1 MFGKI
6 KQYIYDKTNFGRTRY
21 LNYLYQYDL
30 KQYFDNSLMGIEEE
44 KKLATQ
50 IRLLA
55 HAIEKGFSL
64 SEPKPGFGKIKIIEL
79 IDLYEKYKLY
89 QNPEDDQIQDIV
101 FATLNAYVQFQ
112 NSNNVDVSFIP
123 EVYQQNSKNTIES
136 GISYYKLLENNNFAD
151 IAHARH
157 SSRCFSMEKI
167 SEDTIKEVIKL
178 AQTAPSACNR
188 QATRIYACINSC
200 KIDEIMKM
208 HGGLNGF
215 DKPSVIFAITGD
227 LNLYQN
233 EFERN
238 TVYVDGGIF
247 VMNLLYSLSAF
258 NILSCPI
265 IWGSEPDMDGK
276 LERLLE
282 IPHSHKIVAL
292 VVAGYSKEKEYKAAI
307 SAKREVE
314 RILYYVR

>member
-1 MFGKI
+1 M
-6 KQYIYDKTNFGRTRY
+6 
-21 LNYLYQYDL
+21 
-30 KQYFDNSLMGIEEE
+30 
-44 KKLATQ
+44 
-50 IRLLA
+50 
-55 HAIEKGFSL
+55 
-64 SEPKPGFGKIKIIEL
+64 PKPGFGKKKIIEL

-89 QNPEDDQIQDIV
+89 KNPEDDQIRDVV
-101 FATLNAYVQFQ
+101 FATLNAYIQFQ
-112 NSNNVDVSFIP
+112 KSNNVDISFIP
-123 EVYQQNSKNTIES
+123 EQYRQNGKNDIKVGTA
-136 GISYYKLLENNNFAD
+136 YYKLLENNNFAE
-151 IAHARH
+151 IAYARH
-157 SSRCFSMEKI
+157 SSRCFSKKSV
-167 SEDTIKEVIKL
+167 SEYTIKEVIKL

-188 QATRIYACINSC
+188 QATRVYACINSR

-215 DKPSVIFAITGD
+215 DKPSVIFAVTGD

-247 VMNLLYSLSAF
+247 VMNLLYSLNAF

-276 LERLLE
+276 LENLLE

-292 VVAGYSKEKEYKAAI
+292 VVAGYPKEKEYKAAI

-314 RILYYVR
+314 RILHYVK

>member
-1 MFGKI
+1 MFRKI
-6 KQYIYDKTNFGRTRY
+6 KTYIYNKTKFGRTRY

-30 KQYFDNSLMGIEEE
+30 KQYFDNSVMNCE
-44 KKLATQ
+44 KESRLATQ

-64 SEPKPGFGKIKIIEL
+64 SNPKPGFGKKKILEL
-79 IDLYEKYKLY
+79 IDLYEQYSCYKA
-89 QNPEDDQIQDIV
+89 PEDDQIEGLV
-101 FATLNAYVQFQ
+101 YATIEAYIQFQ
-112 NSNNVDVSFIP
+112 EKYNVDISFIP
-123 EVYQQNSKNTIES
+123 AKYQEKKKVDIQVGTAFNKVL
-136 GISYYKLLENNNFAD
+136 KDNNFSE
-151 IAHARH
+151 IAHSRH
-157 SSRCFSMEKI
+157 SSRVFSERKI
-167 SEDTIKEVIKL
+167 EEDIIRDVVEL

-188 QATRIYACINSC
+188 QATKIYACVNDN
-200 KIDEIMKM
+200 KIIEIMKM

-215 DKPSVIFAITGD
+215 DKPAVIFAITGD

-247 VMNLLYSLSAF
+247 IMNLLYSLNAF

-276 LERLLE
+276 LEKLLN
-282 IPHSHKIVAL
+282 IPHSNKIVAL
-292 VVAGYSKEKEYKAAI
+292 VVAGYPKGEKYKAAL
-307 SAKREVE
+307 SAKRKTE
-314 RILYYVR
+314 RILFYVK

>member
-1 MFGKI
+1 M
-6 KQYIYDKTNFGRTRY
+6 
-21 LNYLYQYDL
+21 
-30 KQYFDNSLMGIEEE
+30 
-44 KKLATQ
+44 
-50 IRLLA
+50 
-55 HAIEKGFSL
+55 
-64 SEPKPGFGKIKIIEL
+64 
-79 IDLYEKYKLY
+79 YK
-89 QNPEDDQIQDIV
+89 NPEDDQIKDVV
-101 FATLNAYVQFQ
+101 FATLNAYIQFQ
-112 NSNNVDVSFIP
+112 KSNNVDISFIP
-123 EVYQQNSKNTIES
+123 EQYQQNGKNDIKAGTA
-136 GISYYKLLENNNFAD
+136 YYTLLENNNFAE
-151 IAHARH
+151 IAYARH
-157 SSRCFSMEKI
+157 SSRCFSKKSVNEY
-167 SEDTIKEVIKL
+167 TIKEVIKL

-188 QATRIYACINSC
+188 QATRVYACINSH

-215 DKPSVIFAITGD
+215 DKPSVIFAVTGD

-247 VMNLLYSLSAF
+247 VMNLLYSLNAF

-276 LERLLE
+276 LENLLE

-292 VVAGYSKEKEYKAAI
+292 VVAGYPKEKEYKAAI

>member
-6 KQYIYDKTNFGRTRY
+6 KQYIYNKTKFGRTRY

-30 KQYFDNSLMGIEEE
+30 KQYFDNSLMGIGEE

-64 SEPKPGFGKIKIIEL
+64 SDPKPGFGKKKIIEL
-79 IDLYEKYKLY
+79 VYLYEKYKLY
-89 QNPEDDQIQDIV
+89 KNPEDDQIRDVV
-101 FATLNAYVQFQ
+101 FATLNAYIQFQ
-112 NSNNVDVSFIP
+112 KSNNIDISFIP
-123 EVYQQNSKNTIES
+123 EQYRQNGKNDIKAGTA
-136 GISYYKLLENNNFAD
+136 YYKLLENNNFAE
-151 IAHARH
+151 IAYARH
-157 SSRCFSMEKI
+157 SSRCFSKKCV
-167 SEDTIKEVIKL
+167 SEYTIKEVIKL

-188 QATRIYACINSC
+188 QATRVYACINSH

-215 DKPSVIFAITGD
+215 DKPSVIFAVTGD

-247 VMNLLYSLSAF
+247 VMNLLYSLNAF

-276 LERLLE
+276 LENLLE

-292 VVAGYSKEKEYKAAI
+292 VVAGYPKEKEYKAAI

-314 RILYYVR
+314 RILYYVK

>member
-6 KQYIYDKTNFGRTRY
+6 KQYIYNKTKFGRTRY

-30 KQYFDNSLMGIEEE
+30 KQYFDNSLMGIGEE

-64 SEPKPGFGKIKIIEL
+64 SAPKPGFGKKKIIEL
-79 IDLYEKYKLY
+79 IDLYE
-89 QNPEDDQIQDIV
+89 NPEDDQIRDVV
-101 FATLNAYVQFQ
+101 FATLNAYIQFQ
-112 NSNNVDVSFIP
+112 KSNNVDISFIP
-123 EVYQQNSKNTIES
+123 EQYQQNGKNDIEA
-136 GISYYKLLENNNFAD
+136 GTAYYKLLKNNNFAE
-151 IAHARH
+151 IAYARH
-157 SSRCFSMEKI
+157 SSRCFSKKSV
-167 SEDTIKEVIKL
+167 SEYTIKEVIKL

-188 QATRIYACINSC
+188 QATRVYACINSH

-215 DKPSVIFAITGD
+215 DKPSVIFAVTGD

-247 VMNLLYSLSAF
+247 VMNLLYSLNAF

-276 LERLLE
+276 LENLLE

-292 VVAGYSKEKEYKAAI
+292 VVAGYPKEKEYKAAI